1 MANQFCSTQ
10 MHSSLI
16 RQFIFE
22 VVFSQIICKPIEG
35 QDCTF
40 YICLNSKVETRFD
53 AFVFLAPGRMTPLGN
68 MSNIHLLVRIAFL
81 FATMRVLLHL
91 HNVFS
96 NVSPHHAQGQL
107 LESKQTGR
115 SKKRWPERRSEQAHS
130 EWAWLTLSL
139 GSSML

>member
-1 MANQFCSTQ
+1 MMGISGMANQFCLTK

-22 VVFSQIICKPIEG
+22 VVFSQIICKPMEG

-53 AFVFLAPGRMTPLGN
+53 DVVLPAPSRMTPLGN
-68 MSNIHLLVRIAFL
+68 VSNIHLLVRIAFL
-81 FATMRVLLHL
+81 SSTMRVLLYL

-96 NVSPHHAQGQL
+96 NVCNDF
-107 LESKQTGR
+107 
-115 SKKRWPERRSEQAHS
+115 
-130 EWAWLTLSL
+130 
-139 GSSML
+139 

>member
-53 AFVFLAPGRMTPLGN
+53 AFVFPAPGRMTPLGN

-91 HNVFS
+91 HNVFPMFLPIMLR
-96 NVSPHHAQGQL
+96 VSY
-107 LESKQTGR
+107 
-115 SKKRWPERRSEQAHS
+115 
-130 EWAWLTLSL
+130 
-139 GSSML
+139 